1 MDWDR
6 TRSWLL
12 EVHEIG
18 QARVHLRFD
27 APISLREIAA
37 IRRVLPEFAYAK
49 PAEIRARVSESGDF
63 QVGEYSYL
71 EADSVLGLAREAGLT
86 AVRTN
91 TSYMT
96 TSIIEQ
102 GEPPMLLL
110 IEDEE
115 EHVRVVQEMRAAG
128 VKVCYL
134 ASD

>member
-1 MDWDR
+1 MEWDR

-12 EVHEIG
+12 EVREVG
-18 QARVHLRFD
+18 QARVHLHFD

-37 IRRVLPEFAYAK
+37 IRRVLPEFAHAQ

-71 EADSVLGLAREAGLT
+71 KADSVLSLAREAGLP

-115 EHVRVVQEMRAAG
+115 EHARVVQEMRAAG
-128 VKVCYL
+128 VKVRYL